1 VDYRLD
7 PILGAVPVEERE
19 LLGRT
24 ERSLI
29 EAFQD
34 ASADGARIVA
44 RWIAAEGLRTQ
55 DLQPVVRAEVSR
67 YYHEPPPG
75 VADIWFSSA
84 HDDTFGALNVTPFGK
99 AIPSRSWL
107 GTGLGYRFRS
117 HLEAAAAESRWSPG
131 YRSWLPVQA
140 LIHLERALRT
150 RRYIGRESLDLR

>member
-1 VDYRLD
+1 
-7 PILGAVPVEERE
+7 
-19 LLGRT
+19 
-24 ERSLI
+24 
-29 EAFQD
+29 
-34 ASADGARIVA
+34 
-44 RWIAAEGLRTQ
+44 
-55 DLQPVVRAEVSR
+55 VVRREVSR

-107 GTGLGYRFRS
+107 GTGLGYPFRA
-117 HLEAAAAESRWSPG
+117 HLEAAAAESLWSPG

-150 RRYIGRESLDLR
+150 RRYTGRESLDLR